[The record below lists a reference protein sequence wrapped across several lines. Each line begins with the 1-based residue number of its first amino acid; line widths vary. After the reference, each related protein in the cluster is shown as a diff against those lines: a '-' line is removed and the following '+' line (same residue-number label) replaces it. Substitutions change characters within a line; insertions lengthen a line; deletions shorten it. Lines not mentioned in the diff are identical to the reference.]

1 MKKLT
6 LSTVA
11 LALVVSACGGGDAAD
26 STSTTDATPTT
37 TTPTT
42 TTQAE
47 TTTTTVAETTT
58 TTGLPGEPIDFG
70 PAAGDTIA
78 VIGVAHDDVLNLR
91 AAPGADQEIVAEI
104 PNLADGLTALGNT
117 RDIGDSF
124 WIEVEYDGTTGW
136 VHYSFIGYLGVTD
149 DMTST
154 VIDQLGE
161 APIAETMLDIGAA
174 VASHVCLRGARV
186 RHRPHGRTD
195 GGRSR
200 RSDLR
205 RDRYRRRRRA
215 GLPRPRLRSAG
226 RRDLRT
232 EVRGSDDP
240 LRSRSHRRGP
250 LPLTLERYIVPA
262 IGGKA

>member
-174 VASHVCLRGARV
+174 VATTFASEE
-186 RHRPHGRTD
+186 PE
-195 GGRSR
+195 
-200 RSDLR
+200 SDIVLTV
-205 RDRYRRRRRA
+205 A
-215 GLPRPRLRSAG
+215 PTVG
-226 RRDLRT
+226 DLGEVT
-232 EVRGSDDP
+232 YDVIGIGDDAVRGFRVHVFGQPEDETFGLKSVEVTT
-240 LRSRSHRRGP
+240 LCGRGVTDEG
-250 LPLTLERYIVPA
+250 LCL
-262 IGGKA
+262 

>member
-11 LALVVSACGGGDAAD
+11 LALVVTACGGGDVAE
-26 STSTTDATPTT
+26 STTTTDAA

-42 TTQAE
+42 QATTTTQPQTTTTTIAE
-47 TTTTTVAETTT
+47 TTTTTE
-58 TTGLPGEPIDFG
+58 LPGEQIDFG
-70 PAAGDTIA
+70 PAEGDTIA

-161 APIAETMLDIGAA
+161 TPIAETMLDIGAA
-174 VASHVCLRGARV
+174 VAATFASEE
-186 RHRPHGRTD
+186 PE
-195 GGRSR
+195 
-200 RSDLR
+200 SDIVLTV
-205 RDRYRRRRRA
+205 A
-215 GLPRPRLRSAG
+215 PTVG
-226 RRDLRT
+226 DLGEVT
-232 EVRGSDDP
+232 YDVIGIGDDAVRGFRVHVFGQPEDETFGLKSVEVTT
-240 LRSRSHRRGP
+240 LCGRGVTDEG
-250 LPLTLERYIVPA
+250 LCL
-262 IGGKA
+262 

>member
-6 LSTVA
+6 LST
-11 LALVVSACGGGDAAD
+11 LALVLAACGGGDAAD
-26 STSTTDATPTT
+26 STTTTEATTTSTTSETT
-37 TTPTT
+37 TTLP
-42 TTQAE
+42 E
-47 TTTTTVAETTT
+47 TTTTTTVPETTT
-58 TTGLPGEPIDFG
+58 TTELPGEPIDFG
-70 PAAGDTIA
+70 PAEGDIIA

-161 APIAETMLDIGAA
+161 TPVAETMLDIGAA
-174 VASHVCLRGARV
+174 VAA
-186 RHRPHGRTD
+186 TFA
-195 GGRSR
+195 
-200 RSDLR
+200 SDEPESDIVLTV
-205 RDRYRRRRRA
+205 A
-215 GLPRPRLRSAG
+215 PTVG
-226 RRDLRT
+226 DLGEVT
-232 EVRGSDDP
+232 YDVIGIGDDAVRGFRVHVFGQPEDETFGLKSVEVTT
-240 LRSRSHRRGP
+240 LCGRGVTDEG
-250 LPLTLERYIVPA
+250 LCL
-262 IGGKA
+262 

>member
-11 LALVVSACGGGDAAD
+11 LAFIVAACGGGDVAESTTTTAAA
-26 STSTTDATPTT
+26 TSTTS

-42 TTQAE
+42 QPE
-47 TTTTTVAETTT
+47 TTTTTVPATTT
-58 TTGLPGEPIDFG
+58 TTELPGEPIDFG

-91 AAPGADQEIVAEI
+91 AAPGADQEVVAEI

-124 WIEVEYDGTTGW
+124 WIEVEHDGTTGW
-136 VHYSFIGYLGVTD
+136 VHYGFIGYLGATD

-161 APIAETMLDIGAA
+161 TPIAETMLDIGAA
-174 VASHVCLRGARV
+174 VAA
-186 RHRPHGRTD
+186 TFA
-195 GGRSR
+195 
-200 RSDLR
+200 SDEPESDIVLTV
-205 RDRYRRRRRA
+205 A
-215 GLPRPRLRSAG
+215 PTVG
-226 RRDLRT
+226 DLGEVT
-232 EVRGSDDP
+232 YDVIGIGDDAVRGFRVHVFGQPEDETFGLKSVEVTA
-240 LRSRSHRRGP
+240 LCGRGVTAEG
-250 LPLTLERYIVPA
+250 LCL
-262 IGGKA
+262 